1 MGQFLADNWLVLLL
15 VGGMLFMHFGMH
27 RGHGGHGGHGQERSG
42 QGAGADG
49 EPTSRPR

>member
-1 MGQFLADNWLVLLL
+1 MGRFLADNWLVLLL

-27 RGHGGHGGHGQERSG
+27 RGHRGHGQERSG
-42 QGAGADG
+42 QDAGADG